1 MAAPGN
7 GLLGVWM
14 DVPAAMEGELNRWYN
29 EEHLAE
35 RLGIP
40 GFLNARRYQSLSGT
54 PKYLA
59 LYDTEDAKVLQSDA
73 YLKVA
78 GNPTPLT
85 QKVRPHFQNFMRN
98 EYELLLALGTVQP
111 EAAPYILTVRLG
123 IGEQHEEEFNDWYNL
138 DHLPAL
144 ANVPGVLSA
153 RRYRATVGSPRYLA
167 VYELANQ
174 ELLQGETWKKAAAS
188 PWTVR
193 MRRLYIGLMANVGQL
208 LLAISK

>member
-7 GLLGVWM
+7 GMLGVWM
-14 DVPAAMEGELNRWYN
+14 DVPAAMEDELNRWYN

-35 RLGIP
+35 RLGIA

-73 YLKVA
+73 YLTVA
-78 GNPTPLT
+78 RNPTPFT
-85 QKVRPHFQNFMRN
+85 QKMRPHFQNFVRN
-98 EYELLLALGTVQP
+98 EYELLLALGTAQP
-111 EAAPYILTVRLG
+111 EAAPYVLTVRLD
-123 IGEQHEEEFNDWYNL
+123 IGPEHEEEFNDWYNM

-144 ANVPGVLSA
+144 AHVPGVLSA

-167 VYELANQ
+167 VYELGNK
-174 ELLQGETWKKAAAS
+174 ELLQEDTWKKAAAS
-188 PWTVR
+188 PWTLR
-193 MRRLYIGLMANVGQL
+193 MRRLYKGLTANVGQL